1 MYAKVVCNPPL
12 GQTTVVPGGT
22 KQVRF
27 TVVLETDEA
36 SDKAWEVALWS
47 DVYKDGSSYWVT
59 HHFEEAKQKDS
70 MVSNVP
76 SMLTEC

>member
-12 GQTTVVPGGT
+12 GQTTVVPGSA

-36 SDKAWEVALWS
+36 SDKVWEVALWS

-59 HHFEEAKQKDS
+59 HRFEEAKQTDS

-76 SMLTEC
+76 SMLGEC